1 MQLSR
6 RTLLMTLALAASA
19 RPGTAVAADRAGP
32 ATVRA
37 NAGALFAG
45 TPASRARPETAARLA
60 AIAATAR
67 THLAALDAAGP
78 GELFR
83 GLPLGT
89 SDPNLNT
96 TYRNLYEIALATRL
110 TGDTATAHRVIDA
123 LEELHATYY
132 GDQERGYYG
141 NWFTWEIGI
150 AASVS
155 KTLVLLGDEL
165 AAYRTGLTA
174 TYLASMD
181 AYLRNGKDG
190 DVDLGSRFH
199 TGANLADITTNRI
212 LQGAA
217 TGDDA
222 RIAKAVADQLTVY
235 ATVEEGDG
243 FHADGS
249 FIQHESVAYTGAYGK
264 NLLTRAV
271 QTIQL
276 LRGTAYTDT
285 TALTSVVQDWVV
297 RGFAPVIFEGWM
309 MEIVKGRTVSRPA
322 TGYADVSA
330 VAEAVAD
337 VADTTALRGYLKYL
351 HEASKSPPDPATFVS
366 PLTIVRY
373 ADILA
378 DASVPAADLAGT
390 TAHAAFPAMDR
401 TVHRRPGWAF
411 ALARSSE
418 RISTYEYMNGENL
431 TPWFQGDGAHYLYL
445 GGQDQRLAHG
455 VDYFTTVSP
464 YHLAGVTVPVETRRT
479 VPELYGST
487 WYDNPEAGFTASS
500 EAQNRYV
507 YFPLATNT
515 HSGGARL
522 DTYGTA
528 ALVLGDDAAHAA
540 RDELPGDFVT
550 YAKARA
556 TKSWF
561 LLDDEVVVLT
571 AGITDPAGRALTTTL
586 DTRIA
591 DPADPVTVTGR
602 LPDGTPWAG
611 SGSPAWLRYGAS
623 GHAVGYVFLAPA
635 NPVVTLETVTHSRRR
650 IRTANA
656 DTPVSKRVF
665 SLTVH
670 HPARSAPRSLAHA
683 LVPHATEAQLA
694 TYAEGPLTVLANTPR
709 LQAIA
714 HHGLSLLA
722 ANTFAPGP
730 HRVADLTIE
739 GPASVVLRRDGDG
752 LLRVAV
758 ADPTTSRDAVTVLFH
773 GHRLGVVSADEGV
786 RVTQLA
792 TGTRLRADTRRL
804 NGRSVTATLR

>member
-165 AAYRTGLTA
+165 AAYRPGLTA

-199 TGANLADITTNRI
+199 TGANLADITTNRV

-330 VAEAVAD
+330 VAEAVTD

-479 VPELYGST
+479 VPELYGGAF
-487 WYDNPEAGFTASS
+487 YNNPEAGFTASS

-507 YFPLATNT
+507 YFPRATNT

-540 RDELPGDFVT
+540 REELPGDFVT
-550 YAKARA
+550 YANARA

-561 LLDDEVVVLT
+561 LLDDEIVVLT

-591 DPADPVTVTGR
+591 DPADTLTLTPHSGPPAGMHCAGPDFSMGYLYLAGPHPEAHLRTVTRNRR
-602 LPDGTPWAG
+602 L
-611 SGSPAWLRYGAS
+611 
-623 GHAVGYVFLAPA
+623 
-635 NPVVTLETVTHSRRR
+635 
-650 IRTANA
+650 IRTANT
-656 DTPVSKRVF
+656 DTPVTKQVF
-665 SLTVH
+665 SLQVVHPPNAESASLAYALLPNATKNQLTEYAH
-670 HPARSAPRSLAHA
+670 HPISVLSNTPALQAVEHHGRSL
-683 LVPHATEAQLA
+683 LM
-694 TYAEGPLTVLANTPR
+694 
-709 LQAIA
+709 
-714 HHGLSLLA
+714 
-722 ANTFAPGP
+722 ANTFTPGP
-730 HRVADLTIE
+730 HRAGPLTIE
-739 GPASVVLRRDGDG
+739 GPASVILRSHPDGT
-752 LLRVAV
+752 LSLAV
-758 ADPTTSRDAVTVLFH
+758 SDP
-773 GHRLGVVSADEGV
+773 
-786 RVTQLA
+786 
-792 TGTRLRADTRRL
+792 TRLRARIRITFPGRRL
-804 NGRSVTATLR
+804 HPVESDEEFAVRPSPRSTRIEATTHHTHGRSLTIHLR